1 MLQKIKERFEL
12 GRRYQFDPTDL
23 VAVLYVVG
31 VVLTLCGLG
40 FAGTILLAVGALVS
54 FVATCLFAKRLNLFV
69 IGITIL
75 VLDIYFLMV

>member
-23 VAVLYVVG
+23 VAVLYVAG

-54 FVATCLFAKRLNLFV
+54 FVTTCLFAKRLNLFV

>member
-23 VAVLYVVG
+23 VAVLYVTG

-75 VLDIYFLMV
+75 ILDIYFLMV

>member
-23 VAVLYVVG
+23 VAIIYAVG

-40 FAGTILLAVGALVS
+40 YAGTVLLAVGALIS
-54 FVATCLFAKRLNLFV
+54 FVATCISGRRLNLFI
-69 IGITIL
+69 IGALIL
-75 VLDIYFLMV
+75 ALDIYFLLQ